1 MEGTYVYRRLI
12 DVDIWQKLTQHC
24 KRIILQ
30 LKINIYFFKF
40 KDIQRNELVPVFINV
55 KVIGLLA
62 AETSI

>member
-1 MEGTYVYRRLI
+1 MT
-12 DVDIWQKLTQHC
+12 K
-24 KRIILQ
+24 K
-30 LKINIYFFKF
+30 KKKF